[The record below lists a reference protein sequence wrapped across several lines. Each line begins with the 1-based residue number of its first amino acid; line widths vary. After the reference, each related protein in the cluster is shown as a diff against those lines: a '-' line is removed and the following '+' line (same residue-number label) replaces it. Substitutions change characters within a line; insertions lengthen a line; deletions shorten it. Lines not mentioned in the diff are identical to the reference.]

1 MTRISIASVR
11 QQLAAALGSG
21 RNPRSIA
28 RLVLAVLVVLN
39 LVAAVAVLKPWEGSA
54 GSLEERAA
62 SLRQELKQKQT
73 VVERL
78 RGIVSKVQTARD
90 DGDTFMSSNLLDRR
104 TVSSNLLDELDQ
116 MARKAGVKQ
125 KEVTFAFEPVEGSD
139 ALTRAEITANYEG
152 AYKDLTQF
160 LNLLDHSPRLL
171 IIDSLAATPQ
181 PTGGVLEVTLK
192 LNAFVREALVPDAAR
207 EQASVAVPGRAQ

>member
-39 LVAAVAVLKPWEGSA
+39 LIAAAVVLKPWEGSA
-54 GSLEERAA
+54 GSLQDRVV
-62 SLRQELKQKQT
+62 SLRQELKQKQA

-78 RGIVSKVQTARD
+78 RGIVSKVQTARG
-90 DGDTFMSSNLLDRR
+90 DGDTFMASYLLDRR
-104 TVSSNLLDELDQ
+104 TVSSTLLDELDQ

-125 KEVTFAFEPVEGSD
+125 KEVTFAFEPVEGTD
-139 ALTRAEITANYEG
+139 ALTHAEITANYEG
-152 AYKDLTQF
+152 QYKDLTLF

-171 IIDSLAATPQ
+171 IIDSLGATPQ
-181 PTGGVLEVTLK
+181 PTGGVLEVAIK
-192 LNAFVREALVPDAAR
+192 LNTFVREDEVPEAAR
-207 EQASVAVPGRAQ
+207 EQASSELPGRAQ